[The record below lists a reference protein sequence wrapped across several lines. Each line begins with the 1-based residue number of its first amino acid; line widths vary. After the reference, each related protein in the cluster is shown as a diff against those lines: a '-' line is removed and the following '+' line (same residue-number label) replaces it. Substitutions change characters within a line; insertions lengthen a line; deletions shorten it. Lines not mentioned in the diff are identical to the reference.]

1 MRPWRRAG
9 VAQRLQFLS
18 IATSPPD
25 ADEKRPT
32 MNEPDLSPLTGVA
45 GPDGPPDVAEISL
58 LLPGWQLAALEDAAR
73 SRGLTSGQLVRRLLR
88 EFINRH
94 DDDELEAG
102 EKLNV
107 SCQW

>member
-1 MRPWRRAG
+1 
-9 VAQRLQFLS
+9 
-18 IATSPPD
+18 
-25 ADEKRPT
+25 
-32 MNEPDLSPLTGVA
+32 MNMPDLSPLNGFQ
-45 GPDGPPDVAEISL
+45 PSDGPPDVTEVSI
-58 LLPGWQLAALEDAAR
+58 LLPGWQLAALESAAQ

-94 DDDELEAG
+94 EDSELESD